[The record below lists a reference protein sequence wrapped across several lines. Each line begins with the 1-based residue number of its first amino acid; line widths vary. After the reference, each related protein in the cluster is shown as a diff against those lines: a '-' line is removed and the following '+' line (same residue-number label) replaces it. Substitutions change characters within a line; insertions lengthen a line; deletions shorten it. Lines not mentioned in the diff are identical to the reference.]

1 MARGKE
7 LTVTFYIGDKQVPVG
22 KLPDEYLDKMA
33 ERLGRTMSCYY
44 TAHPDQWVRFC
55 DEQDQKAAEGKRIS
69 V

>member
-1 MARGKE
+1 MAKGKD
-7 LTVTFYIGDKQVPVG
+7 LTFTFYIGDKQVPVG

-33 ERLGRTMSCYY
+33 ERLGRVMSAYY

-55 DEQDQKAAEGKRIS
+55 EEQDRKAAEGKRIS